1 MGLAEL
7 LEALSNL
14 DGGPGYED
22 MVRDKICSVAEGYAD
37 SMLVDDLGN
46 VILEYG
52 DGDRSLMIAAHM
64 DEVALMITSID
75 RDGFLRFTNLGGVD
89 PRVLPE
95 PWSECT

>member
-1 MGLAEL
+1 
-7 LEALSNL
+7 
-14 DGGPGYED
+14 
-22 MVRDKICSVAEGYAD
+22 
-37 SMLVDDLGN
+37 MLVDDLGN